1 MKQDEQT
8 NLVELGEKVVG
19 QIILPTIDIS
29 PYVGKK
35 VKIAAVEEYE
45 GNFGYYIKIVS
56 DPIATL
62 EEKNKDGKPIVLKA
76 SRMFGL
82 QTDAQ
87 NNIGWGE
94 KTQLGVFLK
103 KKGVKHYRELVG
115 REVQVTSVTNSKD
128 EKDYLSFN

>member
-1 MKQDEQT
+1 MNILQITHRLPFPLTDGGKIGIFNFT
-8 NLVELGEKVVG
+8 KYFSVLGHTVH
-19 QIILPTIDIS
+19 LF
-29 PYVGKK
+29 
-35 VKIAAVEEYE
+35 A
-45 GNFGYYIKIVS
+45 
-56 DPIATL
+56 IATL

-87 NNIGWGE
+87 KNIGWGE

-115 REVQVTSVTNSKD
+115 REVQITSVTNSKD